1 MKIPTLCGNH
11 EVNVLY
17 LVVDGNFTPFL
28 GSCLSPGKGGG
39 KVLDQYLGISEPLRV

>member
-11 EVNVLY
+11 QVNLLS

-39 KVLDQYLGISEPLRV
+39 GVLDQYLGISEPLRV

>member
-11 EVNVLY
+11 EVNLLY

-28 GSCLSPGKGGG
+28 GSCLSPGKGEEGTRPIFG
-39 KVLDQYLGISEPLRV
+39 YK